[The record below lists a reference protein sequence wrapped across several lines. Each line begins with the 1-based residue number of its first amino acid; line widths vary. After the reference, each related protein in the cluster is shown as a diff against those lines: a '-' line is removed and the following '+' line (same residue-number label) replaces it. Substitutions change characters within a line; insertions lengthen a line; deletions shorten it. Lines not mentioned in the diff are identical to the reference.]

1 MNSLSINRMQT
12 SQTLDSREAAEMME
26 KRHDNLVRDIDG
38 YVAILASSELRG
50 PPDSKVDDYFIESTY
65 DDAQGKTRRCHLI
78 TCKGCEMIAHKM
90 TGEKGVR
97 FTAAYI
103 DRFHEMESNQF
114 ANLSPEL
121 QYLISVDLRLTKAEE
136 ANQRI
141 NEQVDGMRNIIALNP
156 TQWRK
161 DGSDIIKK
169 IAHNMGGYEYIKVV
183 HNEVYDLLEQRFGV
197 NLGTRLTYKRRR
209 MAEEGVSKS
218 RRDKLNQLDVIA
230 EDKKLIEGYVAIV
243 KELAIKYGVGA

>member
-1 MNSLSINRMQT
+1 MNEISIRRMQT
-12 SQTLDSREAAEMME
+12 AQTLDSREVAEMVE
-26 KRHDNLVRDIDG
+26 KNHAHLMRDIG
-38 YVAILASSELRG
+38 SYVEILANPKLDR
-50 PPDSKVDDYFIESTY
+50 PTDSKVEDYFIGSAYE
-65 DDAQGKTRRCHLI
+65 DAQGKTRRCYLI
-78 TCKGCEMIAHKM
+78 TRKGCEMIAHKM

-121 QYLISVDLRLTKAEE
+121 QCLISVDLRLTKAEE

-156 TQWRK
+156 TQWRN
-161 DGSDIIKK
+161 DTGVIIRK
-169 IAHNMGGYEYIKVV
+169 AAQNLGGNEHIREIHMEAYE
-183 HNEVYDLLEQRFGV
+183 LLEARFSV
-197 NLGTRLTYKRRR
+197 SLGTRLTNKRRR
-209 MAEEGVSKS
+209 MAEEGVCKSK
-218 RRDKLNQLDVIA
+218 RDRLNQLDVIA